1 MLDTLIETQKQRILE
16 MEQFNVS
23 LAERNKSLS
32 RAFTKLE
39 NQSIQ
44 LQKEKERA
52 TNTLDDLKNA
62 QVQLVQSE
70 KMAALGQLVA
80 SVAHEINTPSGAIN
94 SAIDEINRDYIDIL
108 NDLIVVTE
116 ALPNSKKVLYLN
128 TCKQIIGAEKL

>member
-80 SVAHEINTPSGAIN
+80 SVAHEINTLPVQSIVLSMRLIAIT
-94 SAIDEINRDYIDIL
+94 STY
-108 NDLIVVTE
+108 
-116 ALPNSKKVLYLN
+116 
-128 TCKQIIGAEKL
+128 